1 MLAYVLSGIDAAINV
16 LVIYQNKVS
25 VKNKKT
31 LIMIIDRL
39 NASNHEQQKQY
50 FDLLLK
56 NIDWGLNYDLLTIVH
71 IRFILRHG
79 ITTGCKMKYKKKK
92 EPKKQ
97 PPVTII
103 GDCVTRKMKYKSD

>member
-1 MLAYVLSGIDAAINV
+1 MNISLTRVYLESMLAYVLSGIDAAINV

-56 NIDWGLNYDLLTIVH
+56 NID
-71 IRFILRHG
+71 
-79 ITTGCKMKYKKKK
+79 
-92 EPKKQ
+92 
-97 PPVTII
+97 
-103 GDCVTRKMKYKSD
+103 